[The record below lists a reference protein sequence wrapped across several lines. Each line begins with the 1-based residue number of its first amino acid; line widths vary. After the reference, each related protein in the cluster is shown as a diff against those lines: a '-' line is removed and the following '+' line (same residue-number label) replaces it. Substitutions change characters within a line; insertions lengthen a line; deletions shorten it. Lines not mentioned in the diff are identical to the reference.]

1 MLVDVVLYKTKLST
15 TDTMVFD
22 GDTAEEVRA
31 NQSAFFATLEKKTF
45 TEKLSFNGRRSL
57 RIKGNYWLLN
67 LDGYNYC
74 TITYSNKTYFC
85 FIDKFTYVN
94 DNCTQVDVTTD
105 YIQTYLTE
113 IKFSQLFIDQRNY
126 SINKLNFFQTTPYK
140 NFYPVA
146 TQKELSI
153 LDLSSNYVL
162 ITVLCNK
169 TGDLKSITNE
179 ISFPL
184 TGNPEEVTTQD
195 NIICLAWLYE
205 VTESENSYPKL
216 GWQEFNTNGVN
227 MPLSEFLSAYSA
239 NIIDVTISDTVAKD
253 VTLSSTGATVSGLI
267 LSAYEISEKI
277 VYSVTGVKKETLATK
292 LLLNLP
298 STIKQSLLASPYY
311 NIYAYRKGKS
321 VNLINPAN
329 LKFYLST
336 SGDTIS
342 TRYRI
347 YYSFYPDYSTVVE
360 FIDNLNERELFSLD
374 SYCENVVYT
383 VSAWEQYKLKNSAT
397 VGDALSTKHAYDMET
412 AERNYQN
419 QKNIADTKKSIGITD
434 TVTGAFSGIGG
445 GFAQYKGGN
454 IGGGIAAMI
463 GGLSK
468 AVSGSVNTSLQY
480 EQDLENATVA
490 YENAKTTIAQES
502 ALLQLQY
509 NDIKNSPD
517 TVKNLTGSGY
527 LDIAIDRKAKIAT
540 YVATNIEEIE
550 KYHKRFGFET
560 SLQTDIT
567 TINGMHDTNAQHFDY
582 IRTMNASV
590 ISENIPK
597 QSADIIAKIFDS
609 GIYLWRNYEKLGE
622 DYFSNYA
629 GE

>member
-45 TEKLSFNGRRSL
+45 SEKLSFNGRRSL

-126 SINKLNFFQTTPYK
+126 SLNILNFYQTTPYK
-140 NFYPVA
+140 NFYPVS
-146 TQKELSI
+146 THIEVGTTPLY
-153 LDLSSNYVL
+153 SNYRLV
-162 ITVLCNK
+162 TVLVNK
-169 TGDLKSITNE
+169 TGDLKNVFTE
-179 ISFPL
+179 IAFPL
-184 TGNPEEVTTQD
+184 TGDPSQFTTQD
-195 NIICLAWLYE
+195 NIACLIWLYE
-205 VTESENSYPKL
+205 VTPGTDNSHPIL
-216 GWQEFNTNGVN
+216 GWQKFNINAEN
-227 MPLSEFLSAYSA
+227 MPLEEFLSAYSA
-239 NIIDVTISDTVAKD
+239 NIIDVTISDVAAKD
-253 VTLSSTGATVSGLI
+253 VSTSETGAGVVNLY
-267 LSAYEISEKI
+267 YEEHTIEGKI
-277 VYSVTGVKKETLATK
+277 VYSVRGTLRSIPAYLYIPMDNRKK
-292 LLLNLP
+292 
-298 STIKQSLLASPYY
+298 SLLVSPYY
-311 NIYAYRKGKS
+311 NIYAYRKGKNK
-321 VNLINPAN
+321 NLINPAN
-329 LKFYLST
+329 LVFTKLFGETLGTDYQV
-336 SGDTIS
+336 
-342 TRYRI
+342 
-347 YYSFYPDYSTVVE
+347 YYSFYPNYSTV
-360 FIDNLNERELFSLD
+360 IDFRDNIDKKEVFSLD

-383 VSAWEQYKLKNSAT
+383 VSAWEQYKLNNSAT
-397 VGDALSTKHAYDMET
+397 VGDALSTKHAYDMEI

-419 QKNIADTKKSIGITD
+419 QKNIAETKKTIGAVDAGVGGGLGIL
-434 TVTGAFSGIGG
+434 SGI
-445 GFAQYKGGN
+445 ATALSGN
-454 IGGGIAAMI
+454 VGGGISQI
-463 GGLSK
+463 FGG
-468 AVSGSVNTSLQY
+468 VSNTITGGVKTGLTY

-490 YENAKTTIAQES
+490 YENSKTTIAQES
-502 ALLQLQY
+502 ALLQIGY

-527 LDIAIDRKAKIAT
+527 LDIVVDRRAKIGV
-540 YVATNIEEIE
+540 YESTNIKEIE

-567 TINGMHDTNAQHFDY
+567 TINGMHDANAQHFDY

-597 QSADIIAKIFDS
+597 QSSDIIANIFDS